1 MEPLIWSLGI
11 AITIYFSWNI
21 SLGISNKVIG
31 SGITMFWIFWVLG
44 GSAWFG
50 FSALSGSLVFV
61 QIALIVFIFYV
72 SFKMWRKEK
81 IVYNYKKNI
90 KKITNQNVNLNI
102 SNISG
107 SEIRLIEN
115 GKDHRKLLLKTL
127 DQADKTIVIFSGW
140 LSDYSVN
147 EEFKKKIKICLER
160 GVNIFIAWGY
170 KNYNDDTKN
179 IPHIKAGRRNLAE
192 LKEWSI
198 LNKTKGTL
206 QTLYFANHTK
216 ILICDTNYI
225 VLGSFNWLG
234 SGGGHNFEE
243 RSYIISNK
251 TFINKELLNVLSNL
265 NNSDKT
271 ISRKK
276 TLEEYLQKIQR
287 SN

>member
-1 MEPLIWSLGI
+1 
-11 AITIYFSWNI
+11 
-21 SLGISNKVIG
+21 
-31 SGITMFWIFWVLG
+31 
-44 GSAWFG
+44 
-50 FSALSGSLVFV
+50 
-61 QIALIVFIFYV
+61 
-72 SFKMWRKEK
+72 MWRKEK

-102 SNISG
+102 SNISD
-107 SEIRLIEN
+107 SEIRFIEN

-127 DQADKTIVIFSGW
+127 DQANKKIVIFSGW

-170 KNYNDDTKN
+170 KNFYDDTKN
-179 IPHIKAGRRNLAE
+179 ILHHKAGSRNLAE

-206 QTLYFANHTK
+206 QILYFANHTK

-225 VLGSFNWLG
+225 VLGSFNWL
-234 SGGGHNFEE
+234 SNGGGHNFEE
-243 RSYIISNK
+243 RSYIIYNK
-251 TFINKELLNVLSNL
+251 TFINKELLNILSNL

>member
-1 MEPLIWSLGI
+1 MEPLILSLGI
-11 AITIYFSWNI
+11 VITIYFSWNI

-31 SGITMFWIFWVLG
+31 SGITIFWIFWVLG

-50 FSALSGSLVFV
+50 FGTLSGSLVFV

-72 SFKMWRKEK
+72 SVKMWRMGK
-81 IVYNYKKNI
+81 IIYNYKKNI
-90 KKITNQNVNLNI
+90 KKITNQNINLNI
-102 SNISG
+102 SNISDN
-107 SEIRLIEN
+107 EIRFIEN

-127 DQADKTIVIFSGW
+127 DQANKTIVIFSGW

-170 KNYNDDTKN
+170 KNFYDDTKN
-179 IPHIKAGRRNLAE
+179 ILHHKAGSRNLAE

-206 QTLYFANHTK
+206 QILNFANHTK

-251 TFINKELLNVLSNL
+251 TFINKELLNILSNL

-276 TLEEYLQKIQR
+276 TLKEYLQKIQR

>member
-1 MEPLIWSLGI
+1 MEPLILSLGI
-11 AITIYFSWNI
+11 VITIYFSWNI

-50 FSALSGSLVFV
+50 FGTLSGSLVFV

-72 SFKMWRKEK
+72 SFKMWRKRK

-90 KKITNQNVNLNI
+90 KKITNQNANLNI
-102 SNISG
+102 SNISDN
-107 SEIRLIEN
+107 EIRFIEN

-127 DQADKTIVIFSGW
+127 DQANKTIVIFSGW

-170 KNYNDDTKN
+170 KNFNDDTEN
-179 IPHIKAGRRNLAE
+179 IIHNKAGERNIAE
-192 LKEWSI
+192 LREWSV
-198 LNKTKGTL
+198 LNQTKGTL
-206 QTLYFANHTK
+206 QVHYFANHTK
-216 ILICDTNYI
+216 LLICDTNYI

-234 SGGGHNFEE
+234 SGGG
-243 RSYIISNK
+243 IILKN
-251 TFINKELLNVLSNL
+251 EV
-265 NNSDKT
+265 
-271 ISRKK
+271 ISFLTKH
-276 TLEEYLQKIQR
+276 L
-287 SN
+287 